1 MQEVEINRYLG
12 IPEAANFFEEEMKYR
27 YGSNLRLI
35 QSARG
40 RKIGRLNTTSS
51 LNEKEE
57 ERKFQNREDKVLHEQ
72 Y

>member
-1 MQEVEINRYLG
+1 M
-12 IPEAANFFEEEMKYR
+12 
-27 YGSNLRLI
+27 RLI

-57 ERKFQNREDKVLHEQ
+57 KRKFQNREDKVLHEQ